1 MAREQHL
8 DKEKIKKRRQRPLK
22 IFIAAVLVS
31 ASVGGVWVYRQY
43 QHRIYASQAE
53 QKLQDPEM
61 LEAFNR
67 QLLDSG
73 FWSGENAGG
82 STGDNMSEQTL
93 KALMDLAND
102 PEKQILKVTS
112 TPGKDVSTPEY
123 TLNGVTVDE
132 RPKVFDQPELYYNGK
147 HYKRNSAV
155 KAYLLLGI
163 DTARS
168 LKEDF
173 DPHDTGRSDGIFLV
187 AHDTAKKKVTIIQV
201 PRDTMCDMYVTD
213 YDYNILRIGHDH
225 LSLAW
230 WMGDNHELSGK
241 LATTAVSWLFG
252 GLPIDGYMA
261 GPVGLVNR
269 LNDFVG
275 GVTVEVPDDSIEK
288 ADPVFKKGSMV
299 DLQGELAE
307 KFVRW
312 RDTSVAG
319 TPITRMDRQRIYT
332 IAFEKKLIS
341 QQKKDKD
348 TVPEM
353 FHLIDDNIITNM
365 DKGTYLNLALEVL
378 MKDDPL
384 SESSF
389 ITPKGDIRVTEY
401 DEFWPD
407 YVDIDK
413 SVLNIFY
420 REV

>member
-8 DKEKIKKRRQRPLK
+8 EKERAKRKRQRPLK
-22 IFIAAVLVS
+22 IFIAGVMIIAI
-31 ASVGGVWVYRQY
+31 AGGVWVYQQY
-43 QHRIYASQAE
+43 QARISVNQASE
-53 QKLQDPEM
+53 IGQDPEKV
-61 LEAFNR
+61 EAFNK

-73 FWSGENAGG
+73 VLGDGNTGILGGENIGK
-82 STGDNMSEQTL
+82 EEL
-93 KALMDLAND
+93 RDLIDMASNPD
-102 PEKQILKVTS
+102 KQVLKVTCK
-112 TPGKDVSTPEY
+112 PGEDISKPEY
-123 TLNGVTVDE
+123 ALNGITVEE
-132 RPKVFDQPELYYNGK
+132 RPKVFDLPELYYNGK
-147 HYKRNSAV
+147 HYKRNTAV
-155 KAYLLLGI
+155 KAYLILGI
-163 DTARS
+163 DTDRP

-173 DPHDTGRSDGIFLV
+173 DSHDTGRSDGIFLL
-187 AHDTAKKKVTIIQV
+187 AHDTAKNQVTIIQV

-213 YDYNILRIGHDH
+213 YNYNILRIGHDH
-225 LSLAW
+225 LTLAW

-261 GPVGLVNR
+261 GPAGIINR

-288 ADPVFKKGSMV
+288 ANPVFKKGARV

-307 KFVRW
+307 MFVRW
-312 RDTSVAG
+312 RDTDVAG
-319 TPITRMDRQRIYT
+319 SPITRMDRQRIYA

-341 QQKKDKD
+341 EQKKDKD
-348 TVPEM
+348 TVPQM
-353 FHLIDDNIITNM
+353 FQLLDDNIITNM
-365 DKGTYLNLALEVL
+365 EKGTYLDLALEIL

-389 ITPKGDIRVTEY
+389 ITPKGDIRITEY

-407 YVDIDK
+407 YMDIDK

>member
-1 MAREQHL
+1 MAKKQHL
-8 DKEKIKKRRQRPLK
+8 EKERAKRKRQMPIR
-22 IFIAAVLVS
+22 IFAAAATIMVF
-31 ASVGGVWVYRQY
+31 AGGVWGYQQY
-43 QHRIYASQAE
+43 QTRLCVNLEE
-53 QKLQDPEM
+53 QKRQDPERF
-61 LEAFNR
+61 ETFNK

-73 FWSGENAGG
+73 FLNGEDAGILA
-82 STGDNMSEQTL
+82 GDSIGKQQLE
-93 KALMDLAND
+93 ALIDLAND
-102 PEKQILKVTS
+102 PEKQLLKITCEQGEDIS
-112 TPGKDVSTPEY
+112 KPKY
-123 TLNGVTVDE
+123 TINGVAVEE
-132 RPKVFDQPELYYNGK
+132 RPKVFDLPELYYNGK
-147 HYKRNSAV
+147 HYKRNTAV
-155 KAYLLLGI
+155 KAYLFLGI

-168 LKEDF
+168 LKEEF

-225 LSLAW
+225 LALAW
-230 WMGDNHELSGK
+230 WMGDNHELSGN

-275 GVTVEVPDDSIEK
+275 GVTVEVPDDSIVK
-288 ADPVFKKGSMV
+288 ADPIFQKGATV

-312 RDTSVAG
+312 RDTGVGGS
-319 TPITRMDRQRIYT
+319 PITRMERQRIYT

-341 QQKKDKD
+341 LQKKDSD
-348 TVPEM
+348 TVPQL
-353 FHLIDDNIITNM
+353 FHIIDDNIITNM
-365 DKGTYLNLALEVL
+365 EKSTYLDLALEIL
-378 MKDDPL
+378 MKEDPL

-389 ITPKGDIRVTEY
+389 ITPKGEIRLTEY

-407 YVDIDK
+407 YTDIDK

>member
-8 DKEKIKKRRQRPLK
+8 EKERAKRKRQRPLK
-22 IFIAAVLVS
+22 IFIAGVMIIAI
-31 ASVGGVWVYRQY
+31 AGGVWVYQQY
-43 QHRIYASQAE
+43 QARISVNQAAE
-53 QKLQDPEM
+53 IGQDPEKV
-61 LEAFNR
+61 EAFNK

-73 FWSGENAGG
+73 AFGDG
-82 STGDNMSEQTL
+82 STGILGGENIGKEEL
-93 KALMDLAND
+93 RDLIDMASNPD
-102 PEKQILKVTS
+102 KQILKVTCK
-112 TPGKDVSTPEY
+112 PGEDISKPEY
-123 TLNGVTVDE
+123 ALNGITVEE
-132 RPKVFDQPELYYNGK
+132 RPKVFDLPELYYNGK
-147 HYKRNSAV
+147 HYKRNTAV
-155 KAYLLLGI
+155 KAYLILGI
-163 DTARS
+163 DTDRP

-173 DPHDTGRSDGIFLV
+173 DSHDTGRSDGIFLL
-187 AHDTAKKKVTIIQV
+187 AHDTAKNQVTIIQV

-213 YDYNILRIGHDH
+213 YNYNILRIGHDH
-225 LSLAW
+225 LTLAW

-261 GPVGLVNR
+261 GPAGIINR

-288 ADPVFKKGSMV
+288 ADPVFKKGARV

-307 KFVRW
+307 MFVRW
-312 RDTSVAG
+312 RDTDVAG
-319 TPITRMDRQRIYT
+319 SPISRMDRQRIYA

-341 QQKKDKD
+341 EQKKDKD
-348 TVPEM
+348 TVPQM
-353 FHLIDDNIITNM
+353 FQLLDDNIITNM
-365 DKGTYLNLALEVL
+365 EKGTYLDLALEIL

-389 ITPKGDIRVTEY
+389 ITPKGDIRITEY

-407 YVDIDK
+407 YMDIDK